1 MRPNVEVCTADIEV
15 LTMDK
20 VFSIHTPNNLFR
32 CIIQTFDWVWT
43 FSSQQRSYIQSN
55 NSCSDDCG
63 VVRLYCWWN
72 CWWCGCA
79 TWIHFCSL
87 LYTEMKKELSKP
99 TKYRKL
105 RHPVV
110 NKVHI
115 NFLNKKQIL
124 TLILKLP
131 KSFYPWDCKFV
142 CPKADFNVIK
152 LEQRQIKRQIS
163 IHLQADWCEPN
174 KRCFKS
180 NDSINSEGTEKR
192 GIQRWNCSPEL
203 RKKNCV

>member
-1 MRPNVEVCTADIEV
+1 MKLLMMWVCNMDPFLLTALHWNEEGA
-15 LTMDK
+15 LKTHK
-20 VFSIHTPNNLFR
+20 
-32 CIIQTFDWVWT
+32 IQKAPP
-43 FSSQQRSYIQSN
+43 SCCEQST
-55 NSCSDDCG
+55 
-63 VVRLYCWWN
+63 YQ
-72 CWWCGCA
+72 
-79 TWIHFCSL
+79 
-87 LYTEMKKELSKP
+87 
-99 TKYRKL
+99 
-105 RHPVV
+105 
-110 NKVHI
+110 
-115 NFLNKKQIL
+115 FLNKKQIL

-131 KSFYPWDCKFV
+131 KSFYPCDCKFV

-152 LEQRQIKRQIS
+152 WEQRQIKRQIS